1 MLGGASGHNGRDATA
16 AAKGDRIM
24 TVVGKILVFLN
35 LVFSLVVGAFAVM
48 DYTARTHWVDGFNTL
63 KARYEVLQAVSTTN
77 KNEADRLSK
86 EKNDLYEKLNKSG
99 VQGLEPGNQEEGLT
113 AATRAVALLKDQAK
127 TIATMRAE
135 NDDLRKREADAKGKV
150 AKYLAMETAMTSEAG
165 VRQGD
170 SAILRQHLKQET
182 DKNFELTKNLN
193 TMRDDMIQFQIQ
205 ASTYKSRNSQLE
217 AQLQDV
223 ARELLR
229 NRAAG
234 GPNGGIARGGANPPP
249 EGVEGKVLQ
258 ADTNLVRISLGSD
271 AGLSKGNTLEVFRLG
286 QNPKYIG
293 KIQIVEVTPHYAIG
307 RTSGRMSG
315 PIQVDDRV
323 ASRIMGAP

>member
-1 MLGGASGHNGRDATA
+1 
-16 AAKGDRIM
+16 M

-48 DYTARTHWVDGFNTL
+48 DYTARTHWVDGYKTVS
-63 KARYEVLQAVSTTN
+63 ARYEVLQAVSATN
-77 KNEADRLSK
+77 KNEADKLAK
-86 EKNDLYEKLNKSG
+86 EKEDLFEKLNKSG
-99 VQGLEPGNQEEGLT
+99 VVGLEPKTKEESLT

-127 TIATMRAE
+127 TIDAMRKE
-135 NDDLRKREADAKGKV
+135 NDDLRKREADAKGQV
-150 AKYLAMETAMTSEAG
+150 AKYRAMETAMKSEVG
-165 VRQGD
+165 IRQGD
-170 SAILRQHLKQET
+170 ATVLVKHLKDET

-234 GPNGGIARGGANPPP
+234 GPNRGIARGGANPPP
-249 EGVEGKVLQ
+249 DNLEGKILR
-258 ADTNLVRISLGSD
+258 ADGNLVYISLGSD
-271 AGLSKGNTLEVFRLG
+271 AGLTKGNTLEVFRLG

-293 KIQIVEVTPHYAIG
+293 KIQIVDVQAHQAVG
-307 RTSGRMSG
+307 RTLGKMSG
-315 PIQVDDRV
+315 PIQAEDKV